1 MSNLL
6 ILMVFVT
13 CFTIFL
19 GLIRLAFFRNPLR
32 ERLRKFSDISEQR
45 ESRFK
50 FLMEMLKGLGK
61 ISSPE
66 EKKFFLTQKT
76 LFKAGYRE
84 RSAPIIFYGSK
95 IFLAILAPI
104 IFWTL
109 RLSVVKFTYVQT
121 MLFCVLVAIIGFYLP
136 NLWVRLKMAKR
147 AEKIREGFPDALD
160 LLVVCMEAGQAL
172 DAALERVGREIEI
185 ANRPLGEEFKLLNLE
200 IRAGKS
206 RKEAFKNMVFRTDVE
221 QISSFAVMINQAE
234 ELGVSVTQA
243 LRVHSDAMRTER
255 MQKAERIA
263 ARIPVKLTFPLVF
276 FILPC
281 LFVVIL
287 SPALI
292 TLIRNIILK

>member
-1 MSNLL
+1 MSNLVLL
-6 ILMVFVT
+6 ILFVT

-19 GLIRLAFFRNPLR
+19 GLIRLILFRNPLR
-32 ERLRKFSDISEQR
+32 ERLRKFSDIGEQR

-66 EKKFFLTQKT
+66 EGKFSLTQKT

-84 RSAPIIFYGSK
+84 RSAPIIF
-95 IFLAILAPI
+95 
-104 IFWTL
+104 WTL
-109 RLSVVKFTYVQT
+109 RFSVVKLAYVQT
-121 MLFCVLVAIIGFYLP
+121 MLLCVLVAIVGFYLP

-147 AEKIREGFPDALD
+147 AGKIREGFPDALD
-160 LLVVCMEAGQAL
+160 LLVVCMEAGQGL

-185 ANRPLGEEFKLLNLE
+185 ANKPLCEEFRLLNLE

-221 QISSFAVMINQAE
+221 QISSFAVLISQAE

-255 MQKAERIA
+255 LQKAERIA

-287 SPALI
+287 FPALI
-292 TLIRNIILK
+292 TIIRNIILKEGF